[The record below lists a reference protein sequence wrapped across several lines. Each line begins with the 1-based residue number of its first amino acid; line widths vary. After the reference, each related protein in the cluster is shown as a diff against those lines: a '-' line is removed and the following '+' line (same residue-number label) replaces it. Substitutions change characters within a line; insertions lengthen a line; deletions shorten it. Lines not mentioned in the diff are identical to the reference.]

1 MQANDSAEGLNACAI
16 EKNVR
21 YTYFRKIVGGI
32 YIKTEVPYG
41 NW

>member
-1 MQANDSAEGLNACAI
+1 MVEVPIMQ
-16 EKNVR
+16 